1 MGRLAGFSFHFRL
14 NSRRSADSRRRKDR
28 RRTNPDYKP
37 MADIEELAEQL
48 VGLTIKEANELA
60 NHLEEE
66 YDIQPASAG
75 VAVAADGG
83 GGADGEAEEEEQ
95 TAFDVVLT
103 GIDGN
108 KIQVIKEV
116 RSITGL
122 GLKEAK
128 SLVDEAPNPVQ
139 EGVSREEADDLK
151 AQIEDAGGEVEL
163 Q

>member
-1 MGRLAGFSFHFRL
+1 
-14 NSRRSADSRRRKDR
+14 
-28 RRTNPDYKP
+28 
-37 MADIEELAEQL
+37 MADIEGLAEQL

-60 NHLEEE
+60 NYLEEE

-116 RSITGL
+116 RSITGM

-139 EGVSREEADDLK
+139 EGASREEADDLK

>member
-1 MGRLAGFSFHFRL
+1 
-14 NSRRSADSRRRKDR
+14 
-28 RRTNPDYKP
+28 
-37 MADIEELAEQL
+37 MADIEELAEEL
-48 VGLTIKEANELA
+48 VGLTIQEASELA

-83 GGADGEAEEEEQ
+83 GGADGEAEESEQ
-95 TAFDVVLT
+95 TEFDVVLT
-103 GIDGN
+103 GIGGN

-116 RSITGL
+116 RSITGM

-128 SLVDEAPNPVQ
+128 SLVDEAPNPVK

-151 AQIEDAGGEVEL
+151 AQVEDAGGEVEL

>member
-1 MGRLAGFSFHFRL
+1 
-14 NSRRSADSRRRKDR
+14 
-28 RRTNPDYKP
+28 
-37 MADIEELAEQL
+37 MANIEELAEQL
-48 VGLTIKEANELA
+48 VGLTIQEANELA
-60 NHLEEE
+60 NHLKEE

-83 GGADGEAEEEEQ
+83 GGADGEAGEEEQ

-128 SLVDEAPNPVQ
+128 SLVDEAPNPVK
-139 EGVSREEADDLK
+139 ESVAREEADDLK
-151 AQIEDAGGEVEL
+151 AQVEDAGGEIEL

>member
-1 MGRLAGFSFHFRL
+1 
-14 NSRRSADSRRRKDR
+14 
-28 RRTNPDYKP
+28 

-48 VGLTIKEANELA
+48 VDLTIKEASELA

-66 YDIQPASAG
+66 YDIKPASAG
-75 VAVAADGG
+75 VAVAAGDGAG
-83 GGADGEAEEEEQ
+83 GDGEEESDEPSV
-95 TAFDVVLT
+95 FDVVLT
-103 GIDGN
+103 GIGGN

-128 SLVDEAPNPVQ
+128 SLVDEAPNPVK
-139 EGVSREEADDLK
+139 EGLARDEADEMKAQLEEAG
-151 AQIEDAGGEVEL
+151 AEIEL